1 VSVRKTTPF
10 PEPRFSKP
18 VFHLSRMI
26 IRPYL
31 HLAMGVKG
39 ITTIHR
45 EYLKEALSS
54 PYPVILA
61 FRHTAKEDAPVL
73 LAAVKESHVR
83 FLYGR
88 DVLYWAGK
96 ATQFLFPRL
105 GFIAVQNRSANKEGM
120 QYLRKELAR
129 PRYPLALAPEG
140 QVTYH
145 MYQVSKLQT
154 GIASM
159 AMWAMESA
167 GGVTILPL
175 SIGYRYANASEDWIS
190 SLLERWEQL
199 SGLTVEGDTL
209 ARQITNAMESMLSE
223 IARDYSL
230 EDNPHHSFT
239 QRRDTICE
247 GLLSLAE
254 AEAGLQDA
262 QGSIIDRLYRV
273 RFTGSD
279 TLFTRDS
286 SFEEKENAKRY
297 LVKNQIVDLL
307 EYLDPAYLQG
317 TYQTGRAA
325 ESALNLLDLVNRMQ
339 GGTIDTRYSPSGKQ
353 AFLQMGKP
361 LHYKAESLS
370 TLGRKSQQKQILLTV
385 CDSLQACSEELEQ
398 ILS

>member
-1 VSVRKTTPF
+1 MKVLNATPF

-31 HLAMGVKG
+31 HFAMGVKG
-39 ITTIHR
+39 ITTVHR
-45 EYLKEALSS
+45 EHLREALSS
-54 PYPVILA
+54 PYPVIIA

-73 LAAVKESHVR
+73 LAAIKESHVR
-83 FLYGR
+83 FIYGR
-88 DVLYWAGK
+88 DVLYWAGR

-145 MYQVSKLQT
+145 MHQVSKLQS

-159 AMWAMESA
+159 ALWAMESA

-175 SIGYRYANASEDWIS
+175 SIGYRYANANEDWVS
-190 SLLERWEQL
+190 SLLERWEHL

-209 ARQITNAMESMLSE
+209 VEQIINAMESMLCE
-223 IARDYSL
+223 IARAYSL
-230 EDNPHHSFT
+230 EDNPHYSFT
-239 QRRDTICE
+239 QRRDMICE

-279 TLFTRDS
+279 TLFIRDS

-317 TYQTGRAA
+317 KYQTGRAA

-339 GGTIDTRYSPSGKQ
+339 GGTIDTRFSPRGKQ
-353 AFLQMGKP
+353 AYLKMGKP
-361 LHYKAESLS
+361 LYYKAESLS
-370 TLGRKSQQKQILLTV
+370 TLGRKSQQKQILLNV
-385 CDSLQACSEELEQ
+385 CDALQACSEELEHM
-398 ILS
+398 LM